1 MRRGAVPQEAP
12 SLTDDKH
19 GHGSGHATLGGPS
32 ALAGTPASRL
42 WQDSLNL
49 LQRQATA
56 QLQPVQAHVQAGV
69 RQGKEAVADTNALDA
84 VFASGGGFGGGAPAA
99 VSPGAAASPAG
110 AAADVDGMSADELRA
125 LTVRLKRALK
135 RERDGGDA
143 LRSERRDVLSFLAEA
158 GIIGAGDG
166 AGGGAAAPAPL
177 LPPPPRAAGPPALAV
192 GALRSSMLR
201 LEWASFLRR
210 MGRAEEAER
219 AEAAAAA
226 AAAAERLPGGA
237 ADGDA
242 APVLSLAPVSI
253 SASEAGG
260 AGSAALEAALEAA
273 VAARNKERSDKDA
286 IMEKTRAVIDK
297 FKALQA

>member
-1 MRRGAVPQEAP
+1 
-12 SLTDDKH
+12 
-19 GHGSGHATLGGPS
+19 
-32 ALAGTPASRL
+32 
-42 WQDSLNL
+42 
-49 LQRQATA
+49 
-56 QLQPVQAHVQAGV
+56 V
-69 RQGKEAVADTNALDA
+69 RQVKEAVADTNALDA

-99 VSPGAAASPAG
+99 VSSPSAASSPAG
-110 AAADVDGMSADELRA
+110 AAADAEGMSADELRA

-158 GIIGAGDG
+158 GIIGAGEG

-177 LPPPPRAAGPPALAV
+177 LPPPPRAAGPPVLAV
-192 GALRSSMLR
+192 GALRSSLLR
-201 LEWASFLRR
+201 SEWASFLRR
-210 MGRAEEAER
+210 MGRTEEAER

-226 AAAAERLPGGA
+226 AAAAESLPEGA
-237 ADGDA
+237 TDGFA
-242 APVLSLAPVSI
+242 VPVLSLAPASL
-253 SASEAGG
+253 SASGAGG
-260 AGSAALEAALEAA
+260 AGTAALEAALEAA